1 MTENMKKF
9 IEVVSADKELGLK
22 VSNAQK
28 DMLMLLAKENG
39 IELKE
44 EDFAVPTGELSD
56 DELDAVV
63 GGGECYC
70 AVGGG
75 GTKDGA
81 HPYAEEHWD
90 GLDVCAC
97 VVAGFGYYGNGKE
110 RCGCAF
116 AGGGSN

>member
-1 MTENMKKF
+1 MTDNMKKF
-9 IEVVSADKELGLK
+9 MELASADKTLAEKIGAAGKTMLISL
-22 VSNAQK
+22 AQ
-28 DMLMLLAKENG
+28 ENG
-39 IELKE
+39 IELTE
-44 EDFAVPTGELSD
+44 ADFAMPNGELSD

-75 GTKDGA
+75 GTKDNPHG
-81 HPYAEEHWD
+81 YAAEYWG

-97 VVAGFGYYGNGKE
+97 VLAGFGYYGNGKE

>member
-1 MTENMKKF
+1 MTANMKQF
-9 IEVVSADKELGLK
+9 MELVSADKELGLK
-22 VSNAQK
+22 VSAADK
-28 DMLMLLAKENG
+28 SALILIAKEHG
-39 IELKE
+39 IELTA
-44 EDFAVPTGELSD
+44 EDFAAPVGEVSD
-56 DELDAVV
+56 DELEAVA

-75 GTKDGA
+75 GTKDNPHG
-81 HPYAEEHWD
+81 YAEQYWD

>member
-1 MTENMKKF
+1 MTENLKKF
-9 IEVVSADKELGLK
+9 MELASADKTLGERVGSADKE
-22 VSNAQK
+22 
-28 DMLMLLAKENG
+28 MLFIIAKENG
-39 IELKE
+39 IELTE
-44 EDFAVPTGELSD
+44 ADFAPPLGELSD
-56 DELDAVV
+56 DELETVA

-70 AVGGG
+70 ALGGG

-81 HPYAEEHWD
+81 HGYAEQYWG

>member
-9 IEVVSADKELGLK
+9 MELVSADPELGMK
-22 VSNAQK
+22 VSAATK
-28 DMLMLLAKENG
+28 DMLILIAKEQG
-39 IELKE
+39 IELTKE
-44 EDFAVPTGELSD
+44 DLAAPVGEMSD
-56 DELDAVV
+56 DELEAVV

-70 AVGGG
+70 AMGGG
-75 GTKDGA
+75 GTKDGP
-81 HPYAEEHWD
+81 HGYAEKYWG

-97 VVAGFGYYGNGKE
+97 VLAGFGYYGNGKE

>member
-9 IEVVSADKELGLK
+9 LELASANQELGMNISSADKDKLI
-22 VSNAQK
+22 VI
-28 DMLMLLAKENG
+28 AKENG
-39 IELKE
+39 IELTE
-44 EDFAVPTGELSD
+44 ADFVAPVGELSD
-56 DELDAVV
+56 DELETVA

-70 AVGGG
+70 AMGGG
-75 GTKDGA
+75 GTKYGA
-81 HPYAEEHWD
+81 HGYAEKYWG

-97 VVAGFGYYGNGKE
+97 VVAGFGYYKNGKE

>member
-1 MTENMKKF
+1 MTANMKLF
-9 IEVVSADKELGLK
+9 MELVSADKELALK
-22 VSNAQK
+22 ASTAQK
-28 DMLMLLAKENG
+28 DMLIVIAKENG
-39 IELKE
+39 IELTE
-44 EDFAVPTGELSD
+44 EDFAAPVGEMSD

-75 GTKDGA
+75 GTKEGA
-81 HPYAEEHWD
+81 HGYAEQYWG

-97 VVAGFGYYGNGKE
+97 VLAGFGHYGNGKE

>member
-9 IEVVSADKELGLK
+9 LEAVSQDPALGAKVSAADQDALI
-22 VSNAQK
+22 AI
-28 DMLMLLAKENG
+28 AKEIA
-39 IELKE
+39 IELTDA
-44 EDFAVPTGELSD
+44 DFAPPSGEMSD
-56 DELDAVV
+56 DELENVA

-70 AVGGG
+70 AMGGG
-75 GTKDGA
+75 GTREGA
-81 HPYAEEHWD
+81 HGYAEQYWG

-97 VVAGFGYYGNGKE
+97 VLAGFGYYGNGKE